1 MRAHHAIGIVAVILV
16 GFGLKV
22 LFFSAPLAE
31 ADLRSVRSVGMDIYQ
46 MHQNKKNLA
55 EQKIHDMT
63 FVFSEAD

>member
-31 ADLRSVRSVGMDIYQ
+31 ADLRSVRSVDMDISQ
-46 MHQNKKNLA
+46 MHQKNKNLP

-63 FVFSEAD
+63 FVSFRG

>member
-31 ADLRSVRSVGMDIYQ
+31 ADLRSVRSVDMDISQ
-46 MHQNKKNLA
+46 MHQKNKNLP

-63 FVFSEAD
+63 FVFSGDD

>member
-1 MRAHHAIGIVAVILV
+1 MRAHQAIGIVAVILV

-31 ADLRSVRSVGMDIYQ
+31 ADLRSVRSVDMDISQ
-46 MHQNKKNLA
+46 MHQKNKNLP

-63 FVFSEAD
+63 FVFSGDD